1 MDRKGWIFIALALF
15 GLVFFLSI
23 APIYDRPD
31 ANVYA
36 DQRMFFGIPN
46 FFLALPGLIF
56 IILGSLGFWK
66 LWPQRKT
73 FLRAVWMIFFIASI
87 GIGLGSG
94 YYHLDPSDQRLF
106 WDRLSISTAFM
117 ALLAGVISERISLN
131 TAKKVAPFLILFG
144 MGSIFYWGW
153 SGDIRFY
160 SLIQYF
166 SIIALPL
173 LCFCFPMKDDKYIYG
188 VVIFYV
194 LAKLIEMVDG
204 QIFSLTHQM
213 ISGLTLKQLCG
224 AVGVYFVYR
233 KSAKSYNVQK
243 T

>member
-15 GLVFFLSI
+15 GIVFFLSLS
-23 APIYDRPD
+23 PIYDRPD
-31 ANVYA
+31 VNVYA
-36 DQRMFFGIPN
+36 DERSFLGIPN
-46 FFLALPGLIF
+46 FFLVAPGLVF
-56 IILGSLGFWK
+56 IILGLLGFGK
-66 LWPQRKT
+66 LWSQRSA
-73 FLRAVWMIFFIASI
+73 FLRSVWMVFFIASI

-117 ALLAGVISERISLN
+117 SLLAGVITERISLS

-144 MGSIFYWGW
+144 MGSIFYWAW
-153 SGDIRFY
+153 AGDVRFY
-160 SLIQYF
+160 WLIQYF

-173 LCFCFPMKDDKYIYG
+173 LCFCFPMKGDKYIYG
-188 VVIFYV
+188 LVIFYV
-194 LAKLIEMVDG
+194 LAKLVEMVDG

-213 ISGLTLKQLCG
+213 ISGLTFKQLFG

-233 KSAKSYNVQK
+233 KTCCRDLN
-243 T
+243 